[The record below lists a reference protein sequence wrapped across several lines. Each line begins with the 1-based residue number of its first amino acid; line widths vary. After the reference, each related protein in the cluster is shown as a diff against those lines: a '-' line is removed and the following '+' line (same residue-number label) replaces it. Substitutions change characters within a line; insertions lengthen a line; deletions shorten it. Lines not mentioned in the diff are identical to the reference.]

1 MSACPHLLTLCI
13 HPTAKIHKNSVIGP
27 NVSIGEN
34 CVVDEGVRIKESI
47 ILPGCKIE
55 SHTCIVNSIIGW
67 DSKIGSWNH
76 IEGVIEKVNPN
87 MKHSIFESEQN
98 VYFTEDGTVRSKIF
112 AENYSENLQKLPNSG
127 GRTNI
132 FERTV
137 L

>member
-1 MSACPHLLTLCI
+1 M
-13 HPTAKIHKNSVIGP
+13 IGP

-76 IEGVIEKVNPN
+76 IEGVIEKVNFHVLLQLLQLQHHN
-87 MKHSIFESEQN
+87 HLSVAES
-98 VYFTEDGTVRSKIF
+98 
-112 AENYSENLQKLPNSG
+112 
-127 GRTNI
+127 
-132 FERTV
+132 
-137 L
+137 